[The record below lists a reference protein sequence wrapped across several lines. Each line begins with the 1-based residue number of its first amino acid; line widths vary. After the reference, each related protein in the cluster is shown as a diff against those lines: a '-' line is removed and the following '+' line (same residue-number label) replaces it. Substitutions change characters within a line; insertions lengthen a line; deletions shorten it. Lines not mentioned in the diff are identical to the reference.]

1 MREAERVKQG
11 RGREIVEQEKSE
23 GERIERKEREEREEI
38 ERE

>member
-11 RGREIVEQEKSE
+11 REREIVEQEKSE